1 MELKKLLKEK
11 GTENNDYLWL
21 ASKVSKSLEFL
32 NKTDPN
38 LYNQFKKYI
47 DEYFTPILEGKLS
60 VDEEDQYFDIVD
72 SLLDELNELY
82 PEIFK

>member
-1 MELKKLLKEK
+1 M
-11 GTENNDYLWL
+11 ENNDYLWL
-21 ASKVSKSLEFL
+21 ASKVSKSLKFL
-32 NKTDPN
+32 YNKDQH

-47 DEYFTPILEGKLS
+47 DEYFNPILEGKLS
-60 VDEEDQYFDIVD
+60 IDEEDQYFDIVD